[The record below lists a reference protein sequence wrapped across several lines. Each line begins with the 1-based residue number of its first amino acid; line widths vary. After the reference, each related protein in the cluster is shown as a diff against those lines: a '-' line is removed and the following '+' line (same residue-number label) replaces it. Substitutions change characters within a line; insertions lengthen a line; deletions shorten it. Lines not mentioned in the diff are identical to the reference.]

1 MPLVMMTGLPSSGKS
16 RTARKLCSYLEER
29 QKIVHMVSEEGM
41 LPKGKSKNE
50 VFSDSGLEK
59 EVRSAVKSAAVRLL
73 SKDTVVIVD
82 GSNYIKGFRYE
93 VWCASKATK
102 TTQCTVQCDVS
113 PEDARKWNE
122 KRRLGSA
129 DTGDCENEDSIPSAV
144 AYDPEVFDGLVMRYE
159 TPNADNR
166 WDSPLILQL
175 ADDKRPESE
184 GPDSVCEQVFN
195 ALFNRAPPPP
205 NQSTQNRPLAQ
216 TDFLHKVDKMVS
228 HIEDGLMQ
236 SQRSAVEGD
245 QIKVPGT
252 SEHVVWTR
260 RVTRPELSRARRQ
273 FMVYLKMRGVDDL
286 DKIHT
291 LFVQYLNSSV
301 FHVGDAENE

>member
-1 MPLVMMTGLPSSGKS
+1 MPLVLMTGLPSSGKT
-16 RTARKLCSYLEER
+16 RCARRLCAYLEER
-29 QKIVHMVSEEGM
+29 QKVVHVVSEAGM
-41 LPKGKSKNE
+41 MPKDKSKNQ
-50 VFSDSGLEK
+50 VFADSIVEK
-59 EVRSAVKSAAVRLL
+59 EVRSALKSAAVRLL
-73 SKDTVVIVD
+73 SKDTVVIID

-102 TTQCTVQCDVS
+102 TTQCTVHCDVS
-113 PEDARKWNE
+113 PEDAWEWNT
-122 KRRLGSA
+122 KR
-129 DTGDCENEDSIPSAV
+129 EEEDGYERDI
-144 AYDPEVFDGLVMRYE
+144 FDGLVMRYE
-159 TPNADNR
+159 TPKADNR
-166 WDSPLILQL
+166 WDSPLILAL
-175 ADDKRPESE
+175 ADDKRPQEE
-184 GPDSVCEQVFN
+184 GPDHVCEQVFN

-228 HIEDGLMQ
+228 HIEDGIMQ

-252 SEHVVWTR
+252 EEHVTWTR

-273 FMVYLKMRGVDDL
+273 FLVYLKMRGVDDL

-301 FHVGDAENE
+301 FNAGDLNDDE

>member
-1 MPLVMMTGLPSSGKS
+1 MPLVMMTGLPSSGKTT
-16 RTARKLCSYLEER
+16 TARKLCTYLEER
-29 QKIVHMVSEEGM
+29 QKVVHVVSESGA
-41 LPKGKSKNE
+41 LPKGKTKNQ
-50 VFSDSGLEK
+50 VFADSILEK
-59 EVRSAVKSAAVRLL
+59 EVRAALKSAAVRLL

-82 GSNYIKGFRYE
+82 ASNYIKGFRYE

-102 TTQCTVQCDVS
+102 TTQCTVHCDVS
-113 PEDARKWNE
+113 PEDAWEWNG
-122 KRRLGSA
+122 KR
-129 DTGDCENEDSIPSAV
+129 EVEE
-144 AYDPEVFDGLVMRYE
+144 AYEQDVFDGLVMRYE
-159 TPNADNR
+159 TPNPDNR
-166 WDSPLILQL
+166 WDSPLVLSL
-175 ADDKRPESE
+175 ADDKRPDSE
-184 GPDSVCEQVFN
+184 EPHHVCQQVFN

-228 HIEDGLMQ
+228 HIEDGIMQ

-252 SEHVVWTR
+252 DEHVTWTR

-273 FMVYLKMRGVDDL
+273 FLVYLKMRGVEDL

-301 FHVGDAENE
+301 FNCGDPLDD